1 MPGHDVVLSID
12 SRVQF
17 LAFQAL
23 KAQVEKS
30 EALAGAAVVADVQ
43 TGEIIAL
50 VNVPSYDPNDAPRCS
65 LNRCATV
72 CSPTSLS
79 QDPL

>member
-1 MPGHDVVLSID
+1 MIRDARGRIIDDIWQKEAVPGHDVVLSID

-43 TGEIIAL
+43 TG
-50 VNVPSYDPNDAPRCS
+50 R
-65 LNRCATV
+65 
-72 CSPTSLS
+72 
-79 QDPL
+79 